1 MSENGEI
8 TTDHSGETSSGQ
20 EAEKK
25 SEGLELLLC
34 QVDRLSQLIQ
44 QEIEEEEPSSPEDEA
59 EFQEYMRG
67 WVAEYQRL
75 VQAGPEH
82 QSEALEVLGMIRA
95 LLGNAGCLS
104 FPFPAVIS
112 HLERSRKTN
121 GRPGLFIKQNNSR
134 H

>member
-67 WVAEYQRL
+67 WVTEHQRL
-75 VQAGPEH
+75 AQAGPEH

-95 LLGNAGCLS
+95 LLGDLPVEEGLLPENVYELL
-104 FPFPAVIS
+104 P
-112 HLERSRKTN
+112 LE
-121 GRPGLFIKQNNSR
+121 
-134 H
+134 